1 MQATIQVRRSRY
13 LIFLIALTLFGTL
26 VLGGAGGYMFK
37 SLQSSGVVPSRSTG
51 GTAAVDILTGYPS
64 GSGDDL
70 RILAL
75 LKQSGY
81 EGGGTVVQ
89 RIDPLT
95 GYASGGGDDQ
105 RILAL
110 LKQSGYEGGGTVVR
124 G

>member
-1 MQATIQVRRSRY
+1 MQATIRVRRSQY
-13 LIFLIALTLFGTL
+13 SVFLIALALFGTL
-26 VLGGAGGYMFK
+26 VLGGAGGYVFK
-37 SLQSSGVVPSRSTG
+37 SLQGSGVVASRSTG
-51 GTAAVDILTGYPS
+51 GTSTVDILTGYTS
-64 GSGDDL
+64 GSGDDQ
-70 RILAL
+70 RVLAL